1 MDRYKM
7 LFVDKALVDTLTA
20 RGYKID
26 GNELM
31 VDIEDLA
38 EILDIMG
45 EEDEL
50 DFEGDDE

>member
-7 LFVDKALVDTLTA
+7 LFVDEALVDTLTS
-20 RGYKID
+20 RGYKLS

-31 VDIEDLA
+31 VDIEDIA
-38 EILDIMG
+38 EILDIIG

-50 DFEGDDE
+50 EFEDNED